1 MAVLSQARPA
11 LAPPGRSLLIS
22 FVLLALLSAAAI
34 GVSTGLGV
42 SRTYLI
48 AGLIAPFVLLLTLVR
63 PHWAVP
69 LYVVLVYADLLS
81 VLTRYHGL
89 PAVARFTGAI
99 VLTAAVGYRLIIRRN
114 RLAADEMTW
123 WLLAYGIVVAL
134 GLGYARDPALVQ
146 TNLIEFVR
154 NVITYLVI
162 INLVTK
168 PSQLKRIVLAM
179 LAMGVLLALITIYQS
194 TMGDYSNDFG
204 GLAQS
209 RVSEITGDADA
220 PRPSG
225 TLGDANYY
233 GQSLLILLPFAFYL
247 IFEGRN
253 VLARLAGAGAA
264 ACLLGAIVFTYSRGD
279 ALAVGAILAA
289 AALYKKLNP
298 AYLLIG
304 LVAALIALPFVPS
317 AYLNRLTTVFQTAQG
332 NRQTIYNETS
342 IRGRAG
348 AQQAAIAMF
357 LDYPLLGVGRENYPL
372 HQLEY
377 LAGTSLAY
385 KARGIPPHNLYLEIA
400 AEHGLLGLLVLAGL
414 MVTAARAVIEARR
427 RFFAAGDRQTG
438 ELVAWMGI
446 GLFGYMVSSFFLHG
460 AYLYMLWLQLALIIA
475 ARLIAR
481 ALPARQF

>member
-11 LAPPGRSLLIS
+11 VAPPGRGLLIG
-22 FVLLALLSAAAI
+22 FVLLALLSASAL
-34 GVSTGLGV
+34 GLSTGLGV

-48 AGLIAPFVLLLTLVR
+48 AGLLAPFVLLLTLAR

-81 VLTRYHGL
+81 VLTRYHEL
-89 PAVARFTGAI
+89 PAVARFTGAV
-99 VLTAAVGYRLIIRRN
+99 VLTAALGHRLIIRRA

-146 TNLIEFVR
+146 TNLIEFGR

-162 INLVTK
+162 INMVTK

-179 LAMGVLLALITIYQS
+179 LAMGVFLSLITIYQ
-194 TMGDYSNDFG
+194 TVIGDYSDNFG

-209 RVSEITGDADA
+209 RVSEITGGADA

-233 GQSLLILLPFAFYL
+233 GQSLLMLLPFALYL
-247 IFEGRN
+247 IFESRN
-253 VLARLAGAGAA
+253 VLARLAGVGAA
-264 ACLLGAIVFTYSRGD
+264 ACLLAAIIYTYSRGD
-279 ALAVGAILAA
+279 ALAVGAMLAA

-298 AYLLIG
+298 AYLLAL
-304 LVAALIALPFVPS
+304 LVAGIVALPFLPS
-317 AYLNRLTTVFQTAQG
+317 SYLDRLTTVFQTAQG
-332 NRQTIYNETS
+332 NQQTIYNETS

-357 LDYPLLGVGRENYPL
+357 LDRPLLGVGRENYPL

-385 KARGIPPHNLYLEIA
+385 KAAGIPPHNLYLEVA
-400 AEHGLLGLLVLAGL
+400 AEHGLLGLAVLAGL
-414 MVTAARAVIEARR
+414 MLTAARAVIEARR

-481 ALPARQF
+481 SLPAREF